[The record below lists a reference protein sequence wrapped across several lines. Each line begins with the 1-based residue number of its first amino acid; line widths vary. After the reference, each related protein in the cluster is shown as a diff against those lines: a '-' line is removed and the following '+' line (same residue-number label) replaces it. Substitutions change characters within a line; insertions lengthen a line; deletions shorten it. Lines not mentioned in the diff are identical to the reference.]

1 MASGIRCLLLL
12 ASKGVIAD
20 DCSTC
25 EAIAAAALA
34 DPERGADM
42 VTVQKNR
49 EQDMAKEKKA
59 AKAKGDKPKLELI
72 AGGEQSNNKAKN
84 KNKNNKAGKKA
95 KEDSRGLHA
104 LGKVLD
110 HPLVGDLIAVGA
122 LAAVAAIAESN
133 KEDSAKVKSTQA
145 VKTAGKAAAA
155 AIGARLLKV
164 VTTGGEKKA

>member
-1 MASGIRCLLLL
+1 
-12 ASKGVIAD
+12 
-20 DCSTC
+20 
-25 EAIAAAALA
+25 
-34 DPERGADM
+34 
-42 VTVQKNR
+42 
-49 EQDMAKEKKA
+49 MAKEKKA

-72 AGGEQSNNKAKN
+72 AGGEQSNNKG

-133 KEDSAKVKSTQA
+133 KEDSAKVKSAQA

-155 AIGARLLKV
+155 AIGARLLKE